1 VGILDFV
8 LAEDS
13 ADREAG
19 ILVIGLICNILV
31 RPVADKHFMTPQQEG
46 ELDAAGTRAG
56 VVTAPAGPGGDGAP
70 SSAWVVTVAWL
81 AVGIPIAIGV
91 WVTLREAAKLFG
103 LT

>member
-1 VGILDFV
+1 MGILDFV

-70 SSAWVVTVAWL
+70 RRPGW
-81 AVGIPIAIGV
+81 
-91 WVTLREAAKLFG
+91 
-103 LT
+103 